1 MKSIAADNP
10 VTNYQAVSPPRRV
23 HVLFG
28 LACVF
33 VLTLFV
39 TGYYQSS
46 ATIDSLATLRS
57 QSRQLDAVDAL
68 LIDLLNA
75 ETGVRGYLITG
86 NREYLD
92 PYIDAVASLDT
103 YLTNVDQSVDKYKHL
118 DQDMQELQT
127 LIERYKGL
135 FRELIDTKQEGWSID
150 MADLYLG
157 KVTFDQ
163 AREILARFK
172 THLSFDSSLFF
183 EEAKHAQ
190 IYTRW
195 AIFAI
200 CMAAFVFLLW
210 LFSTLRKQAGLRQTI
225 VSMLAH
231 ENENL
236 DREVA
241 KRTRQLNRL
250 AAQLTHVSE
259 AEKQRL
265 ARELHDDMGA
275 SLTAA
280 KMDASWIA
288 GRLAE
293 SADETLMSR
302 SQRLIGSLD
311 QAITLKRRLT
321 TDLLPPLLAQ
331 LGLFEALR
339 SLGEDLAS
347 HSETEV
353 SIEIPETQ
361 PELDHPTSLALFRIA
376 QEAFTNIRKYAQ
388 ARHVSLKVT
397 VTDERVFMEITD
409 DGRGFDPAQVGEEC
423 FGLDSMRHRAR
434 MISANVGVRSAPGQG
449 TAISVDYTLP
459 GHRR

>member
-1 MKSIAADNP
+1 
-10 VTNYQAVSPPRRV
+10 
-23 HVLFG
+23 
-28 LACVF
+28 
-33 VLTLFV
+33 
-39 TGYYQSS
+39 
-46 ATIDSLATLRS
+46 
-57 QSRQLDAVDAL
+57 
-68 LIDLLNA
+68 
-75 ETGVRGYLITG
+75 
-86 NREYLD
+86 
-92 PYIDAVASLDT
+92 
-103 YLTNVDQSVDKYKHL
+103 
-118 DQDMQELQT
+118 
-127 LIERYKGL
+127 
-135 FRELIDTKQEGWSID
+135 
-150 MADLYLG
+150 
-157 KVTFDQ
+157 
-163 AREILARFK
+163 
-172 THLSFDSSLFF
+172 
-183 EEAKHAQ
+183 
-190 IYTRW
+190 
-195 AIFAI
+195 
-200 CMAAFVFLLW
+200 
-210 LFSTLRKQAGLRQTI
+210 
-225 VSMLAH
+225 
-231 ENENL
+231 
-236 DREVA
+236 
-241 KRTRQLNRL
+241 
-250 AAQLTHVSE
+250 VSE

-302 SQRLIGSLD
+302 SKRLIGSLD